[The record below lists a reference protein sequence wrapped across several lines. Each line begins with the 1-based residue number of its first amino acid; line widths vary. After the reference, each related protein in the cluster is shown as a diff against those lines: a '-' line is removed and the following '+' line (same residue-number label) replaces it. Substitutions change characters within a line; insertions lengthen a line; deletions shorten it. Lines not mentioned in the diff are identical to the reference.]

1 MGENAWKATCNKFSF
16 ESVINASAIYARSL
30 PQLQPHGT
38 FFVFSSA
45 FDAKEIDKAE
55 EEAKSAEKNFCG

>member
-30 PQLQPHGT
+30 PQLQPQH
-38 FFVFSSA
+38 FISSA
-45 FDAKEIDKAE
+45 FDASEIDKAE
-55 EEAKSAEKNFCG
+55 EEAKSAKKNFCG